1 MPNQV
6 IPESP
11 ENHEGHTNVS
21 GTTLGQNDVV
31 PVDSQ
36 VGTKIT
42 NHLPF
47 IQEQATLVMN
57 LLVPQDLNPD
67 SIAAEAKR
75 FDSSIHPNTKRLKRS
90 VEGMIDEM
98 ADSPL
103 SFNAKTFLDIPQV
116 RRLVSSTQF
125 EASIPNLHMVNCAN
139 LVLNIFLSKNGNTP
153 QPHVIQELDAHF
165 PMCIMNN
172 VAESSSSREIGWS
185 NTQETTF
192 NLALN
197 IRTQFFIMELERRQ
211 QEHDFNP
218 ISILRQIFCM
228 DLTPSEDN
236 LQEIPGSFRGFN
248 LPGIF
253 QDEDGHLPENLPDKL
268 QVAVSDRFNELL
280 EEISEW
286 DDYDVGGLKK
296 AYRWRS
302 FERDLA
308 RWVHTRSREIKED
321 IWRLSEKQARQSP
334 ASGRFTPAPVGT
346 PNPRLASA
354 VPPSAERPRQGRP
367 VQNMRSPLQ
376 ENLLSEALQH
386 TSPRLATSPR
396 KASAPVSP
404 DQTKAPVSKDPARRK
419 SKRYYMLTLQFLL
432 SISNFYQQQ
441 LSRCFF
447 TRSVQETHGYQ
458 SPAIFF

>member
-1 MPNQV
+1 V

-11 ENHEGHTNVS
+11 GNHEGHTNVS
-21 GTTLGQNDVV
+21 GTTLGQNDPE

-36 VGTKIT
+36 VGMKIT

-75 FDSSIHPNTKRLKRS
+75 FRESTHPNTKRLKRS

-98 ADSPL
+98 NDSPL
-103 SFNAKTFLDIPQV
+103 SLNGMTFLDISQV

-125 EASIPNLHMVNCAN
+125 EISLPNLHMTNCAS
-139 LVLNIFLSKNGNTP
+139 LALNIFFSTNGTSAQP
-153 QPHVIQELDAHF
+153 QVIQELDANF

-172 VAESSSSREIGWS
+172 VAESSGSREIGSS
-185 NTQETTF
+185 NNQDTTF

-211 QEHDFNP
+211 REHDFNP
-218 ISILRQIFCM
+218 IAILRQIFCM
-228 DLTPSEDN
+228 DLTPSEDH
-236 LQEIPGSFRGFN
+236 LEEIPGSFRGFN
-248 LPGIF
+248 LPGVF

-268 QVAVSDRFNELL
+268 QVAVSDRFNELH

-286 DDYDVGGLKK
+286 EEYDVGGLKK

-321 IWRLSEKQARQSP
+321 IRRLSEKQAQQSP
-334 ASGRFTPAPVGT
+334 AIRRFTPVPIAT
-346 PNPRLASA
+346 PKLRQVSA
-354 VPPSAERPRQGRP
+354 VPPSAERPRRGHSG
-367 VQNMRSPLQ
+367 QNSWSPLQ
-376 ENLLSEALQH
+376 DSLLNEAPRNN
-386 TSPRLATSPR
+386 SPRLATSPQ
-396 KASAPVSP
+396 KASASVVSNQP
-404 DQTKAPVSKDPARRK
+404 KELVAKDPARRK
-419 SKRYYMLTLQFLL
+419 SKRYCMLTLQSLL
-432 SISNFYQQQ
+432 WITDFH
-441 LSRCFF
+441 
-447 TRSVQETHGYQ
+447 E
-458 SPAIFF
+458 